1 MTFKKDYM
9 KRFFTLGIA
18 LFTLMTGF
26 AQNDTLPKQD
36 TSISSKQTTDTI
48 KIGGM
53 VIIREPGGN
62 YDSTKQR
69 NNIFRINRR
78 NRDKPANIST
88 NWWIFDVGFS
98 NYVDN
103 TNYGSA
109 VSSGFVAQG
118 IGEDQMKA
126 RAGKSR
132 NVGIWIFMQRLNV
145 VKHVVNLKYGL
156 GLELN
161 NYHFDDKD
169 IRFNR
174 NPTTI
179 DKGYSGLS
187 KNKLAADYLTVPLM
201 LNFNFT
207 PNKRQNFGL
216 SAGVSAGWLYS
227 ARQKIKN
234 DGKVDKTKSDFD
246 MRKWK
251 LSYIGEIALGPVK
264 IYGSYAFKSMFEKG
278 LDMTPYNIGF
288 RFSNW

>member
-1 MTFKKDYM
+1 M
-9 KRFFTLGIA
+9 KRFFTLCLA
-18 LFTLMTGF
+18 LCTIMTGF
-26 AQNDTLPKQD
+26 AQTDTTSQQRTD
-36 TSISSKQTTDTI
+36 TVPKQTTDTI

-53 VIIREPGGN
+53 VIIREPGGS
-62 YDSTKQR
+62 YDSTKKR
-69 NNIFRINRR
+69 DRIFRINRR

-88 NWWIFDVGFS
+88 NWWIFDIGFS

-103 TNYGSA
+103 TNYASA

-118 IGEDQMKA
+118 IGEEQLKA

-145 VKHVVNLKYGL
+145 IKHVVNLKYGL

-169 IRFNR
+169 IRFSK
-174 NPTTI
+174 NPTKI
-179 DKGYSGLS
+179 DKGYSDLS
-187 KNKLAADYLTVPLM
+187 KNKFAADYLTVPLM

-207 PNKRQNFGL
+207 PDRRQNFGI
-216 SAGVSAGWLYS
+216 SAGISAGWLYS

-246 MRKWK
+246 LRKWK
-251 LSYIGEIALGPVK
+251 LSYIGEIGLGPVK

-278 LDMTPYNIGF
+278 LDLTPYNIGF